1 MDFHDIA
8 VDFILAVMRSA
19 STDKIRPIDWW
30 QRAKTALESSAG
42 GAAHWDDL
50 LTRIARKLQI
60 EVYREAS
67 VLSLEGIRDDLEDF
81 RPFATYC
88 RRHSIAIVAA
98 AQAQSAAARD
108 ERKAAKAQ
116 EEVF

>member
-19 STDKIRPIDWW
+19 STDKIKPIDWW

-50 LTRIARKLQI
+50 LTRAARKLQI
-60 EVYREAS
+60 DVYREAS
-67 VLSLEGIRDDLEDF
+67 SAAFEEIIEDVADF
-81 RPFATYC
+81 RAFASYC

-98 AQAQSAAARD
+98 AQAKSSAARD
-108 ERKAAKAQ
+108 ERKAAAERK
-116 EEVF
+116 EVF